1 MSKVVSTRLQ
11 DETFKR
17 LSRIAR
23 ILGKTP
29 SDTVA
34 TLVEESL
41 REIEFALVEFRNS
54 VLGRQAFMKGS
65 SLAIW
70 EVIEIARTYEMDVT
84 KVTEHFQRP
93 MEWVKAAF
101 NYAEAYPEEI
111 AFAIE
116 DAQTTTP
123 VNVRRLLPNLEVVS
137 VPQDSVTQV
146 EE

>member
-11 DETFKR
+11 DETFNR
-17 LSRIAR
+17 LSRVAR

-41 REIEFALVEFRNS
+41 REIEFAFIEFRNS
-54 VLGRQAFMKGS
+54 ALGRQAFMKGS
-65 SLAIW
+65 SLAAW
-70 EVIEIARTYEMDVT
+70 EVIQVAQAYEMDVA
-84 KVTEHFQRP
+84 KVASHFERP
-93 MEWVKAAF
+93 AEWVKAAL

-116 DAQTTTP
+116 DAQAITSTT
-123 VNVRRLLPNLEVVS
+123 VKRLLPDLEVVA
-137 VPQDSVTQV
+137 VPPED
-146 EE
+146 

>member
-11 DETFKR
+11 DETFAR

-41 REIEFALVEFRNS
+41 REIEFAFIEFRNS
-54 VLGRQAFMKGS
+54 ALGRQAFMKGS
-65 SLAIW
+65 SLAVW
-70 EVIEIARTYEMDVT
+70 EVIEIAQTCEMDIA
-84 KVTEHFQRP
+84 KVVSHFERP
-93 MEWVKAAF
+93 LEWVKAAV
-101 NYAEAYPEEI
+101 NYAEAYPKEI
-111 AFAIE
+111 EFAIK
-116 DAQTTTP
+116 DAQAMTA
-123 VNVRRLLPNLEVVS
+123 VNLKRLLPNLEVIS
-137 VPQDSVTQV
+137 VPPV

>member
-11 DETFKR
+11 DETFER

-41 REIEFALVEFRNS
+41 REVEFAFIEFRNS
-54 VLGRQAFMKGS
+54 ALGRQAFMKGS
-65 SLAIW
+65 SLAVW

-84 KVTEHFQRP
+84 QVASHFERP
-93 MEWVKAAF
+93 VEWVKAAF
-101 NYAEAYPEEI
+101 NYTEAYPEEI
-111 AFAIE
+111 ELAIK
-116 DAQTTTP
+116 DAQAMTA
-123 VNVRRLLPNLEVVS
+123 VNVKRLLPNLEVIS
-137 VPQDSVTQV
+137 VPLT
-146 EE
+146 EG